1 MRAPGFTWI
10 ALALGAAAVP
20 LLVLVRGDPGFV
32 VVMVA
37 AVVVVVFVPLSLSR
51 IRVTVDHRG
60 LRVVPV
66 LTGIPLR
73 RIPLHDV
80 ARAEAVRA
88 LQPLEWGGWGYRWRP
103 GRRAVVLRGGPALGV
118 TTTRGRRFAVTV
130 PDADTGAA
138 LLRSLAGVDVEGRAV
153 VDGRGVEG
161 EERAG

>member
-10 ALALGAAAVP
+10 ALALGAAAASLV
-20 LLVLVRGDPGFV
+20 VLVRNDPGFLA
-32 VVMVA
+32 VMVA
-37 AVVVVVFVPLSLSR
+37 AVVVVFVPVSLSR
-51 IRVTVDHRG
+51 IRVTVDHWG